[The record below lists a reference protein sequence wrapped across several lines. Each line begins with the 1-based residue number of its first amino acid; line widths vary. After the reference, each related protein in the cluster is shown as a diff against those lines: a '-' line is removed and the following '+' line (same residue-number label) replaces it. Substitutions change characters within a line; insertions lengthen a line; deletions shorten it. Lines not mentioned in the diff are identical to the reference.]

1 MRAATTPTLGAALVE
16 FRRANGLPADETA
29 SASWT
34 CRLGPVTL
42 RLPNFAWRRR
52 AILAHD
58 LHHVLTGYPC
68 TLGGECQM
76 AAWEFGAGR
85 MPHWG
90 AALFCMPLVPLGL
103 LWAPRHMLRAF
114 VDGRRSHSL
123 HDSKAIDR
131 LLAAPLPAA
140 RADIV
145 AATVRVQWEDRF
157 RFALLVLQGGSIP
170 LAPLALVAGIWLVL
184 MTA

>member
-1 MRAATTPTLGAALVE
+1 MTAPAPTLGAALAE
-16 FRRANGLPADETA
+16 FRRANGLPADEAA

-42 RLPNFAWRRR
+42 RLPNFAWRRQ

-58 LHHVLTGYPC
+58 LHHVLTDYPC
-68 TLGGECQM
+68 TLGGECRM

-103 LWAPRHMLRAF
+103 LWGPRRMLQAF
-114 VDGRRSHSL
+114 LAGRRSHSL
-123 HDSKAIDR
+123 HESKAIDC

-140 RADIV
+140 RVDIV
-145 AATVRVQWEDRF
+145 ASIAGRPWADHA
-157 RFALLVLQGGSIP
+157 RFALLILRACSILLTP
-170 LAPLALVAGIWLVL
+170 VALVTAIWLTV
-184 MTA
+184 